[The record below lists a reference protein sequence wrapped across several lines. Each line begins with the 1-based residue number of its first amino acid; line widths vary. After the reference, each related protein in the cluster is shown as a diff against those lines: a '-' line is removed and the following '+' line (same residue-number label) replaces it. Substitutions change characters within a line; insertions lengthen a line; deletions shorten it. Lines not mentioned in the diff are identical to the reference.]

1 MDELAFQLLT
11 AEADPLRGWNARL
24 ERGATTQQGELLL
37 FDTRASDGAPLARL
51 QLFEGEAG
59 VYSHPALVGERLYV
73 RGSAEICRID
83 LAR

>member
-1 MDELAFQLLT
+1 MVKAVAKPVFS
-11 AEADPLRGWNARL
+11 ADSTLIAAPGRVL
-24 ERGATTQQGELLL
+24 ATTQQGELLL
-37 FDTRASDGAPLARL
+37 FDTRTSDGAPLARL

-73 RGSAEICRID
+73 RGSAEICCID